1 MAANDRLTATDN
13 LAQDVCMSSTS
24 STAGAYLLR
33 DTSRNIAAA
42 IALLVAVV
50 MFSVAE
56 TVSAAAWHT
65 PAYSYA
71 NDFVSD
77 LGVPGTLVM
86 FKGHPIYSPLAWLLN
101 AGFVVDGLLV
111 AVAAVL
117 LLRPAGQGRMAAWQR
132 RLLIGFGIGLPMA
145 GFLHESPAWSLPFHA
160 IGATL
165 AMAGGNIAI
174 LLTGLLAARLGV
186 PGWLA
191 RVFMVLGAVGLAFF
205 LAVQVL
211 VFKDSAVLPHGIG
224 ALERG
229 AAYPVLATQL
239 IVGVALLVESARLRN
254 RSSQVTGR
262 AATIAA

>member
-1 MAANDRLTATDN
+1 MT
-13 LAQDVCMSSTS
+13 QDVSMTSTS
-24 STAGAYLLR
+24 LKAGAGLLR
-33 DTSRNIAAA
+33 DTSRSIAAA
-42 IALLVAVV
+42 IALLAAAV
-50 MFSVAE
+50 MFFVAE
-56 TVSAAAWHT
+56 TVSAAAWHS

-77 LGVPGTLVM
+77 LGVPGPAVM
-86 FKGHPIYSPLAWLLN
+86 FKGHLIHSPLAWLLDT
-101 AGFVVDGLLV
+101 GFVVNGVLV
-111 AVAAVL
+111 AVAAAL

-132 RLLIGFGIGLPMA
+132 RLAIGFGIGLPLA
-145 GFLHESPAWSLPFHA
+145 AFLHESPAWMLPFHA
-160 IGATL
+160 LGATL

-191 RVFMVLGAVGLAFF
+191 RVFMTLGAVGLAFF

-211 VFKDSAVLPHGIG
+211 VLKDSAVLPHGIG

-229 AAYPVLATQL
+229 AAYPVLATQI
-239 IVGVALLVESARLRN
+239 IVGVGLLVESARLRS
-254 RSSQVTGR
+254 RSLRDSGR